1 MEGKVHSVKKGGESS
16 QERQYEHGAKVR
28 QLLVLGE
35 ECISL
40 GAISL
45 SAGGNFAP
53 GDFWNI

>member
-1 MEGKVHSVKKGGESS
+1 MEGKVHSVKKGRESS
-16 QERQYEHGAKVR
+16 QERQHERGAKVW
-28 QLLVLGE
+28 QLVVLE

-53 GDFWNI
+53 GDL